1 MNWHTVPTSGSRQ
14 LSESSTDRSSKSL
27 GTMNLLRLLPC
38 AVAAVAALMSPAAA
52 EERCFDKDFMF
63 GSATAS
69 YQVEGAYMEG
79 GRTPSIWDDFCREK
93 PGLSCANVADDFYHR
108 YPSDLKMMADDS
120 LQSFR
125 FSISWSRVM
134 TWNPAKRRMVPN
146 PTGIAFYHDLID
158 EMVKNNLKPI
168 LTIYHWDLPS
178 ALQTEL
184 SPAGWLSSDIISH
197 YVDFAALMFQE
208 FGQKLD
214 YWTTFNEP
222 YSFVTQ
228 GYGTGVHAP
237 GFTGSETNTYIVTHN
252 LLRAH
257 ALAVQKFR
265 EFRSN
270 GIMRPTARIGIVLV
284 AHMMFPLDPSNPK
297 DVAAAERAL
306 QFDYGWFL
314 QPMISGDYPVVMREL
329 VGDRLPRF
337 TEQESKILKGSYD
350 LFMINHYASKS
361 VTDCDSPT
369 SKRSCDQLT
378 LGWEKDKGVDDTRAP
393 EGSRLSSMDR
403 HGNRNC
409 AWFTAY
415 PPGYL
420 ALMKWVS
427 AHDPSADVLL
437 TENGWCGN
445 AEADGAEDQM
455 WYYTNYMEQ
464 VYKAVTEEKIKVI
477 GYTAWSYLD
486 NYEWGSFEPRFGL
499 YYVNFTSQTG
509 SKDYVSAKPTEL
521 ERVPRPAAKWFSKLA
536 KTKCIPT
543 TSESA
548 VVSAPSGVSS
558 SEGLS
563 TWSIV
568 GIVVAA
574 VVVVGAAVIGIRAYN
589 NRRGSTSERRP
600 LL

>member
-1 MNWHTVPTSGSRQ
+1 
-14 LSESSTDRSSKSL
+14 
-27 GTMNLLRLLPC
+27 MNLLRLLPC
-38 AVAAVAALMSPAAA
+38 AVAAVAALLAPAAA
-52 EERCFDKDFMF
+52 EERCFNKDFMF

-79 GRTPSIWDDFCREK
+79 GRTPSIWDDFCRQK

-108 YPSDLKMMADDS
+108 YPSDLKMMADDG

-134 TWNPAKRRMVPN
+134 TWNPAKHRM
-146 PTGIAFYHDLID
+146 
-158 EMVKNNLKPI
+158 PI

-184 SPAGWLSSDIISH
+184 SPAGWLKTR
-197 YVDFAALMFQE
+197 L
-208 FGQKLD
+208 LD
-214 YWTTFNEP
+214 DFNEP

-237 GFTGSETNTYIVTHN
+237 GFTGSKTNTYIVTHN

-265 EFRSN
+265 EFRST

-314 QPMISGDYPVVMREL
+314 QPMISGDYPAVMREV

-337 TEQESKILKGSYD
+337 TAQESEILKGSYD

-378 LGWEKDKGVDDTRAP
+378 LGWEKDKGGA
-393 EGSRLSSMDR
+393 RLSSKDR

-409 AWFTAY
+409 GWFTAY

-420 ALMKWVS
+420 ALIKWVS
-427 AHDPSADVLL
+427 VHDPSADVLL

-509 SKDYVSAKPTEL
+509 SKDYVSAKPSEL
-521 ERVPRPAAKWFSKLA
+521 ERTPRPAAKWFSKLA

-543 TSESA
+543 TLEA
-548 VVSAPSGVSS
+548 AA
-558 SEGLS
+558 GLS

-568 GIVVAA
+568 GIAVVA
-574 VVVVGAAVIGIRAYN
+574 VVVVGAAVVGIRAYN
-589 NRRGSTSERRP
+589 NRRGSSSERRP

>member
-1 MNWHTVPTSGSRQ
+1 
-14 LSESSTDRSSKSL
+14 
-27 GTMNLLRLLPC
+27 
-38 AVAAVAALMSPAAA
+38 PAAA
-52 EERCFDKDFMF
+52 EPRCFADDFMF

-69 YQVEGAYMEG
+69 YQVEGAYKEA
-79 GRTPSIWDDFCREK
+79 GRTSSIWDDFCRDK
-93 PGLSCANVADDFYHR
+93 SDVACANVADDFFHR
-108 YPSDLKMMADDS
+108 YPDDLKLMSSDG

-134 TWNPAKRRMVPN
+134 TWSPTTRRMVPN
-146 PTGIAFYHDLID
+146 PAGIAFYHDLID
-158 EMVKNNLKPI
+158 EMAKNQLVPI

-178 ALQTEL
+178 ALQDEL
-184 SPAGWLSSDIISH
+184 SPKGWLNDEIIGH
-197 YVDFAALMFQE
+197 YVEYATLMFQE

-222 YSFVTQ
+222 SSFVTQ

-237 GFTGSETNTYIVTHN
+237 GFTGSATNTYIVAHN

-257 ALAVQKFR
+257 SQAVQKFR
-265 EFRSN
+265 AFRET
-270 GIMRPTARIGIVLV
+270 GVVRPTARIGIVLL
-284 AHMMFPLDPSNPK
+284 AHYMYPLDPNNPK

-314 QPMISGDYPVVMREL
+314 QPMISGDYPAVMREV

-337 TEQESKILKGSYD
+337 TPEESKLMKGSYD
-350 LFMINHYASKS
+350 LFMMNHYASKS

-369 SKRSCDQLT
+369 SERSCDKLT

-393 EGSRLSSMDR
+393 EGTRLSSKDK
-403 HGNRNC
+403 HGNHNC
-409 AWFTAY
+409 VWFTAY

-427 AHDPSADVLL
+427 AHDPSADMLL

-445 AEADGAEDQM
+445 DEVDNPDQM
-455 WYYTNYMEQ
+455 WYYQNYMEQ
-464 VYKAVTEEKIKVI
+464 VFKAVTEEKIKVI

-509 SKDYVSAKPTEL
+509 SKDYDTPKTSDLA
-521 ERVPRPAAKWFSKLA
+521 RIPRPAAKWFSELA
-536 KTKCIPT
+536 KTKCIPES
-543 TSESA
+543 SEEAA
-548 VVSAPSGVSS
+548 VAATPSGSS
-558 SEGLS
+558 SNGGLS
-563 TWSIV
+563 TLTIV
-568 GIVVAA
+568 VIVVAA
-574 VVVVGAAVIGIRAYN
+574 VAVVGALFVGVRSFMA
-589 NRRGSTSERRP
+589 RGSNGERTP

>member
-1 MNWHTVPTSGSRQ
+1 MFR
-14 LSESSTDRSSKSL
+14 
-27 GTMNLLRLLPC
+27 RLLPL
-38 AVAAVAALMSPAAA
+38 AVAAVAALLASPTSTAA
-52 EERCFDKDFMF
+52 EQRCFADDFMF

-69 YQVEGAYMEG
+69 YQVEGAYKEG
-79 GRTPSIWDDFCREK
+79 GRTSSIWDDFCREK
-93 PGLSCANVADDFYHR
+93 DLACANVADDFYHR
-108 YPSDLKMMADDS
+108 YPTDLKLMAEDG

-134 TWNPAKRRMVPN
+134 TWNPSTRRMVPN
-146 PTGIAFYHDLID
+146 PVGIAFYHDLID
-158 EMVKNNLKPI
+158 EMLKNKLVPV

-178 ALQTEL
+178 ALQDEL
-184 SPAGWLSSDIISH
+184 TPKGWLNDDIVMH
-197 YVDFAALMFQE
+197 YAEYATLVFQE

-237 GFTGSETNTYIVTHN
+237 GFTGSDVDTYIVAHN

-257 ALAVQKFR
+257 AKAVGKFR
-265 EFRSN
+265 EFRN
-270 GIMRPTARIGIVLV
+270 TGIVRSTARIGIVLV
-284 AHMMFPLDPSNPK
+284 AHYMYPLDPNNPK

-306 QFDYGWFL
+306 QFDYGLYL
-314 QPMISGDYPVVMREL
+314 QPMISGDYPAVVREV
-329 VGDRLPRF
+329 VGDRLPHF
-337 TEQESKILKGSYD
+337 TPQESEELKGSYD
-350 LFMINHYASKS
+350 LFMVNHYASKS

-369 SKRSCDQLT
+369 SQRSCDQLT
-378 LGWEKDKGVDDTRAP
+378 PGWEKDKGVDDTRAP
-393 EGSRLSSMDR
+393 EGARLSSMDK

-409 AWFTAY
+409 GWFTAY

-420 ALMKWVS
+420 ALMKWV
-427 AHDPSADVLL
+427 DNP
-437 TENGWCGN
+437 
-445 AEADGAEDQM
+445 DQM
-455 WYYTNYMEQ
+455 WYYQNYMEQ

-509 SKDYVSAKPTEL
+509 SKDYELAKPTDL
-521 ERVPRPAAKWFSKLA
+521 ERIPRSAAKWFSKLA
-536 KTKCIPT
+536 KTKCIPDDSEVFVAGASSPT
-543 TSESA
+543 T
-548 VVSAPSGVSS
+548 S

-563 TWSIV
+563 MLSIV
-568 GIVVAA
+568 CIVIVA
-574 VVVVGAAVIGIRAYN
+574 VVLVGAAVVGIRKFAE
-589 NRRGSTSERRP
+589 RRSSRAERRP